1 MIIMLSGVLTING
14 YNDDNIK
21 IKKEGGNFA
30 FNFNAWGFVSPFYV
44 KVPNLFK
51 SNGNYNFIRKD
62 FAKKTWFMLQG
73 YESKHIRIFKDCT
86 IEDIEYFWVILWTK
100 IGIIT
105 QNVRI

>member
-1 MIIMLSGVLTING
+1 
-14 YNDDNIK
+14 
-21 IKKEGGNFA
+21 
-30 FNFNAWGFVSPFYV
+30 
-44 KVPNLFK
+44 
-51 SNGNYNFIRKD
+51 
-62 FAKKTWFMLQG
+62 MLQG